1 MGTVS
6 MPNYDQICALVT
18 EVLSEQGKPGLA
30 IDGETELVAD
40 LGLDSVQ
47 VMELLLGIEE
57 RFDISFPLNAL
68 PDIRTVNDLCSELQK
83 LTQPGP

>member
-1 MGTVS
+1 MGKLR
-6 MPNYDQICALVT
+6 MPSYDQICALVT
-18 EVLSEQGKPGLA
+18 EVLSEQAKPGLS

-68 PDIRTVNDLCSELQK
+68 PDIRTVDDLCLELQK
-83 LTQPGP
+83 LT